1 MSAAVDARVLSGSR
15 YVDQIIRC
23 VSCMEEKATGT
34 MGCLGVSIVNVIN
47 LHIRWWMWLLYGTE
61 DAPYKETGSFLSV
74 LQGTGGTHSARFVT

>member
-1 MSAAVDARVLSGSR
+1 MLSLIINDLDERSDDACVLSGSR

-47 LHIRWWMWLLYGTE
+47 LHIR
-61 DAPYKETGSFLSV
+61 
-74 LQGTGGTHSARFVT
+74 